1 MSETK
6 NKKKKIDFLDERSD
20 QVQEILGEAPNWM
33 ISWGTTVVFIIVFVL
48 IVGSALISYDD
59 IISARITITTKT
71 PPAYIQANSAGKLTG
86 LYVEAD
92 QSVEENEILA
102 EVENTANLRDVY
114 WLKKRLTDFTPTLIP
129 PDSIPKVFPP
139 HLQLGSIRLAYSN
152 FASQYQKYVL
162 FHLLEPNKNEI
173 VAATQ
178 QIEEQYDLLTK
189 QQNQMDLFAQELAF
203 SESKYARN
211 KELLDKGVISRSEFE
226 SISRGY
232 LADKQRYENLK
243 SSISNTRIAIASLS
257 GNKTQSTITG
267 EELTYSYRQ
276 DLEGGLETLK
286 NEIHNWELTYVLKSP
301 MKGKVS
307 MFDIRHKYQNVKAGD
322 ILFTIVPEE
331 TDSLIGQVT
340 MPVQNSGKV
349 KVGQKVIIK
358 LDNYPYEEWGGLSG
372 KIVDI
377 SAVPKKGE
385 AMYSIYVSV
394 DSLETSFDKKLE
406 FRQEMQGNAEIITE
420 ELSVMQR
427 IFYQLTKIF
436 SRNT

>member
-6 NKKKKIDFLDERSD
+6 DKKKKIDYLDERSD
-20 QVQEILGEAPNWM
+20 QVQEILGEAPGWM
-33 ISWGTTVVFIIVFVL
+33 ISWGTTLVFIIVFVL

-59 IISARITITTKT
+59 IIAARITITTKN

-86 LYVEAD
+86 LYVAAD
-92 QSVEENEILA
+92 ESVEENEILA
-102 EVENTANLRDVY
+102 EIENTASLRDVY
-114 WLKKRLTDFTPTLIP
+114 WLKKRLTDFTPALIP
-129 PDSIPKVFPP
+129 PDSIPKIFPP
-139 HLQLGSIRLAYSN
+139 HLKLGSIRPAYSD

-162 FHLLEPNKNEI
+162 FHLLEPNKKEI

-178 QIEEQYDLLTK
+178 QIEEQHELLAK
-189 QQNQMDLFAQELAF
+189 QQNQLQLFAQQLAL
-203 SESKYARN
+203 SESEYARN
-211 KELLDKGVISRSEFE
+211 KALLDKGVISKSEFE
-226 SISRGY
+226 TVSRAY
-232 LADKQRYENLK
+232 LADKQQYESLK

-276 DLEGGLETLK
+276 ELEGGLETLK
-286 NEIHNWELTYVLKSP
+286 NEIHNWELAYVLKSP

-322 ILFTIVPEE
+322 IVFTIVPEV
-331 TDSLIGQVT
+331 TDSLIGQMT

-358 LDNYPYEEWGGLSG
+358 LDNYPYEEWGSLSG
-372 KIVDI
+372 EIVDI

-385 AMYSIYVSV
+385 AIYSIYVNV
-394 DSLETSFDKKLE
+394 GSLETSFDKKLE

-420 ELSVMQR
+420 ELSILQR

-436 SRNT
+436 SRNA